1 MAAELIALAE
11 PIDGPLPAG
20 VDVRQDAAARPI
32 YLRLKDARAQ
42 ARTAERTAEAAS
54 DPVVVPPAWAGVR
67 ALAGE
72 LLSVHAK
79 DLEVAAWLIEAL
91 VRLEGFAGLAR
102 GFALVEALVA
112 RFWPDLRSSDEDDAQ
127 GRVSPLAGLNGIGGE
142 GALIQPIRMVAL
154 LPGSPYGSNALWHLL
169 RLQREP
175 AGAIARDF
183 NDTRTASDPVAIREL
198 AAHAGE
204 AKRAWAAL
212 TATLEDRCG
221 PDAPP
226 SSTVR
231 TALDEVVDGYRTV
244 LGIDAEAH
252 SDADGS
258 ASREAPAAAPV
269 EVPAPPPAAPAQPGG
284 PRIYGNREDAFVELL
299 RIADFFRRQ
308 EPHSPLSYTIEGL
321 VARGRMS
328 FAALLEELLPD
339 GTSRRQFLQ
348 VAGIPTDGE
357 GRIR

>member
-1 MAAELIALAE
+1 MTIETIALAE
-11 PIDGPLPAG
+11 PFDGLLPAG

-42 ARTAERTAEAAS
+42 ARTAERTAEAAG
-54 DPVVVPPAWAGVR
+54 DPVVVPPAWATVR
-67 ALAGE
+67 ALAVE
-72 LLSVHAK
+72 LLGAHAK

-91 VRLEGFAGLAR
+91 VRLDGFAGLAR
-102 GFALVEALVA
+102 GFALTEALVSG
-112 RFWPDLRSSDEDDAQ
+112 FWPEVRSNDEDDAQ

-154 LPGSPYGSNALWHLL
+154 LPGSPYGANALWHLL

-175 AGAIARDF
+175 AGPVARDF
-183 NDTRTASDPVAIREL
+183 NEARTASDSLAVREL
-198 AAHAGE
+198 AAQAGE
-204 AKRAWAAL
+204 AGRAWAAL
-212 TATLEDRCG
+212 TATLEERCG

-231 TALDEVVDGYRTV
+231 SALAEVLDGYRTV
-244 LGIDAEAH
+244 LGIDAEPPGA
-252 SDADGS
+252 AVE
-258 ASREAPAAAPV
+258 APPAPAPAAAGAL
-269 EVPAPPPAAPAQPGG
+269 APGAAAAAG
-284 PRIYGNREDAFVELL
+284 PNGYATRDEAFAELL

-308 EPHSPLSYTIEGL
+308 EPHSPLSYAIEGL

-328 FAALLEELLPD
+328 FAALLEDLLPD
-339 GTSRRQFLQ
+339 GASRRQLLLM
-348 VAGIPTDGE
+348 AGIPTDGE